1 MSSHQE
7 KSNETVMPVPDVTT
21 MSNGEDEEV
30 VDLEAVTRLA
40 KAKLD
45 QDLVDAR
52 AQNEGIVWKKQ
63 EWADRLRKKKKEKDV
78 AEAQQKLDEAVKAV
92 KKVPVQPLVSSCF
105 DRLLG
110 LETNLVPR
118 LGR

>member
-7 KSNETVMPVPDVTT
+7 KSKETVTPVPDVTT

-45 QDLVDAR
+45 QDLADVR
-52 AQNEGIVWKKQ
+52 AQNEGVTRKKQ
-63 EWADRLRKKKKEKDV
+63 EWADRLRKKKEDEDA
-78 AEAQQKLDEAVKAV
+78 AEVQQKLDEATKAV
-92 KKVPVQPLVSSCF
+92 KKVPVQPLVSSVC
-105 DRLLG
+105 LSSW
-110 LETNLVPR
+110 
-118 LGR
+118 GRKLT